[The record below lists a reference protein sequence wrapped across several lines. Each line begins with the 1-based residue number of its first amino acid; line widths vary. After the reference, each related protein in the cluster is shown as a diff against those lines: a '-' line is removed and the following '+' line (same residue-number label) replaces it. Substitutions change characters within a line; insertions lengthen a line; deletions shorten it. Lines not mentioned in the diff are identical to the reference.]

1 MIEGGRRAALARLA
15 AIRPARYAGSR
26 NFLDGLVSRLSPYL
40 RHGVLELAD
49 VRDAALGASAPQ
61 RIGKFI
67 IELAWRDYWR
77 RVLGVLGDDV
87 WDDLDVYKTGF
98 APDDYAPVLPADL
111 VTGTTGL
118 RCMDAFVRDL
128 VDDGYV
134 HNHARMWF
142 ASYVVHHRRVDWRA
156 GARFYYT
163 HLLDGDVASN
173 TLSWQWVASTFAVGP
188 YIFNRENLS
197 RYTRDVYCSTCP
209 LARGGCPFDAPY
221 NELRARLFPNPE
233 RPARE
238 PRAIAAGPDPV
249 DAEPAIPATAIVW
262 HHADALS
269 RSSPARRAAPAAP
282 ALWVRDDAFAAEE
295 AWSANRRRFIAEC
308 AADLE
313 AEQRD
318 GATAATV
325 IAFATEHGAT
335 HVVTDA
341 TPDPHLRATIAAIGA
356 TLEVVVVPARPFA
369 RIDRAVNLGRFSRYW
384 GWAEASAFSLTG
396 GATDIV

>member
-26 NFLDGLVSRLSPYL
+26 NFLDGHVSRLSPYL
-40 RHGVLELAD
+40 RHGVLELAV
-49 VRDAALGASAPQ
+49 VRDAALQTSAPE

-77 RVLGVLGDDV
+77 RVLGVLGDGV

-98 APDDYAPVLPADL
+98 TPDDYAPWLPDDIAS
-111 VTGTTGL
+111 GTTGL

-156 GARFYYT
+156 GARFYYA
-163 HLLDGDVASN
+163 HLLDGDLASN

-188 YIFNRENLS
+188 YIFDRANLS
-197 RYTRDVYCSTCP
+197 RYTRDVYCAVCP
-209 LARGGCPFDAPY
+209 LATGGCPFDAPY
-221 NELRARLFPNPE
+221 SELRARLFPNSHRAAP
-233 RPARE
+233 E
-238 PRAIAAGPDPV
+238 PRAIAADADEAETPPV
-249 DAEPAIPATAIVW
+249 IPASAIVW
-262 HHADALS
+262 HHSDALG
-269 RSSPARRAAPAAP
+269 RTSPARRAAPSAP
-282 ALWVRDDAFAAEE
+282 ALYVDDDAFASREG
-295 AWSANRRRFIAEC
+295 WSANRRRFIAEC

-313 AEQRD
+313 AEQRAGD
-318 GATAATV
+318 MAETV
-325 IAFATEHGAT
+325 AAFAAERGAT
-335 HVVTDA
+335 HVVVDA
-341 TPDPHLRATIAAIGA
+341 TPDPHLRAVIAEVA
-356 TLEVVVVPARPFA
+356 TMLNVIVVPARPFA
-369 RIDRAVNLGRFSRYW
+369 RIDRPVNLGRFSRYW
-384 GWAEASAFSLTG
+384 RRAEASAFSSTD